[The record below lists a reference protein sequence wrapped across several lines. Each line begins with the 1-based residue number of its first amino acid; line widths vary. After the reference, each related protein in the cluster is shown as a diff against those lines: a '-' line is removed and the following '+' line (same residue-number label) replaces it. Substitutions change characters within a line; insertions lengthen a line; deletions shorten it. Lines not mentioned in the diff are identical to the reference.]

1 LGLALAVGLGIGI
14 YKSAIK
20 INLSKFFTYSGVALI
35 IVAAGVLSY
44 GIHEFQEFG
53 LLPGAEA
60 FVWDVT
66 SWMPKESLVAGLLAG
81 TVGFDTTTS
90 WLQLAGWLTYVGL
103 ALSAYLSAPKKVKSP
118 LNA

>member
-1 LGLALAVGLGIGI
+1 
-14 YKSAIK
+14 
-20 INLSKFFTYSGVALI
+20 LSKFFTYSGVALI

-53 LLPGAEA
+53 LLPGTEA

-103 ALSAYLSAPKKVKSP
+103 ALSAYLSSPKQAKTP
-118 LNA
+118 IRA